1 MLPHKII
8 AQDKVGHHYQLHLR
22 HEPPVRA
29 FIKPER
35 FSDEYFTWLFVTK
48 LNVADW
54 RWVKILHQVS
64 ESPPN
69 RRLTTYQCQQ
79 AIAAL
84 ILRGVIKVYRLKH
97 FKRQEQ
103 QTRYPIISTSSN
115 EHCHFIP
122 IAELLA
128 HDFRE
133 VRLFQDDQKRAHD
146 FIKQLALTDKQL
158 TAITHI
164 FPSSFK
170 ALPAPPT
177 TSRGKQLAK
186 LKQALV
192 EGKLAVTVERV
203 NMTRPEQTTPELFPE
218 EAIGH
223 QSVSLG
229 PHEERSYN
237 QEQVENA
244 QSPNKAPKF
253 TNLQPMDQEYLG
265 EETGVVWGSKVVYL
279 DDKERQ
285 KYQIHIKDG
294 KLFEANGNLFDTS
307 DAESIFIGGGG
318 SAIFVM
324 DEYGSIY
331 ASKIHH
337 RGKFHH
343 SSFLAGQ
350 PVASAGEV
358 VVENGV
364 VKELTRRSGHYQ
376 PTLEQSKQFLKK
388 LNNHGVDVDRID
400 ISGGF

>member
-1 MLPHKII
+1 
-8 AQDKVGHHYQLHLR
+8 VGHHYRLHLR

-35 FSDEYFTWLFVTK
+35 FSDEYLTWLFVMK
-48 LNVADW
+48 LNMADW

-69 RRLTTYQCQQ
+69 RRLTTCQCQQ

-97 FKRQEQ
+97 LKRQGQ
-103 QTRYPIISTSSN
+103 QARYPVISTSSS
-115 EHCHFIP
+115 EHCRFIP
-122 IAELLA
+122 TTELLV
-128 HDFRE
+128 HEFRE
-133 VRLFQDDQKRAHD
+133 ARLFQHDQKQAHD
-146 FIKQLALTDKQL
+146 FIEQLALTDKQL
-158 TAITHI
+158 AAITLMLL
-164 FPSSFK
+164 SSFK
-170 ALPAPPT
+170 VPHALT
-177 TSRGKQLAK
+177 TASRGKQLAK
-186 LKQALV
+186 LEQALV
-192 EGKLAVTVERV
+192 EGTVAVTVERAS
-203 NMTRPEQTTPELFPE
+203 MTRSEQTEPESLPAE
-218 EAIGH
+218 VIEH
-223 QSVSLG
+223 QPISLG

-237 QEQVENA
+237 QEQVKNTQA
-244 QSPNKAPKF
+244 PNKAPKF

-279 DDKERQ
+279 DDTERQ
-285 KYQIHIKDG
+285 KYQLHIKDG
-294 KLFEANGNLFDTS
+294 KLFEADGNLFDTS
-307 DAESIFIGGGG
+307 NAESIFVGGGG

-324 DEYGSIY
+324 DKYGSIY

-388 LNNHGVDVDRID
+388 LNSHGVDVDKID